1 MFRSTIILIVKIDS
15 LEHILQQE
23 CLLNHR
29 QPVLVGVSGGPDSI
43 CLLHGLQAAGYPA
56 VVAHFNHQLR
66 PESKS
71 ESIFVLKL
79 AQEWNLPA
87 ITETADVKIFAH
99 ENRLSI
105 EEAARELRYEF
116 LFRAANQIDAQAV
129 AVGHNADDQVE
140 TILMHLLR
148 GAGPAGLRGMRFR
161 NLPNPW
167 SATIPLIRPLLAT
180 WRLDIEAYVN
190 SHQLAFVK
198 DSSNLDPV
206 YYRNRLRHEVIPYL
220 QTLNPQIKQA
230 LWQTAEIVGIDY
242 EFLAAEIQ
250 RVWDSDL
257 IQKTEPGVVGM
268 DREEFSRLSQ
278 SLQRELLRRGAFE
291 IQPGLRDFDYEAI
304 QRALNAV
311 QKPLSHQQID
321 LVSGMRLII
330 EPDWLW
336 LMRRDAN
343 LPADEW
349 PQIQPDGRRLLS
361 MNDQVLLANHWELRT
376 ELRIKHDEITQAAM
390 QNSDAF
396 QAWADA
402 DQITQPLALRARLP
416 GDKIQVLGM
425 HGQHTKLSDLFINRK
440 IPRRA
445 RSYWPVI
452 VSGEMIVW
460 VPGVQLAHPV
470 RLTETTKRVL
480 HLSLLRI

>member
-1 MFRSTIILIVKIDS
+1 MKYDS
-15 LEHILQQE
+15 LEHIYNKMPLTTDT
-23 CLLNHR
+23 
-29 QPVLVGVSGGPDSI
+29 PVLVGVREVQI
-43 CLLHGLQAAGYPA
+43 VLLLHGLKAAGYPA

-230 LWQTAEIVGIDY
+230 LWQTAEIVGTDY

-257 IQKTEPGVVGM
+257 IQKTEPGIVGM
-268 DREEFSRLSQ
+268 DREEFSGYLK
-278 SLQRELLRRGAFE
+278 LQRELLRRGAFE
-291 IQPGLRDFDYEAI
+291 INSPVVILI
-304 QRALNAV
+304 
-311 QKPLSHQQID
+311 
-321 LVSGMRLII
+321 MRQSSA
-330 EPDWLW
+330 P
-336 LMRRDAN
+336 
-343 LPADEW
+343 
-349 PQIQPDGRRLLS
+349 
-361 MNDQVLLANHWELRT
+361 
-376 ELRIKHDEITQAAM
+376 
-390 QNSDAF
+390 
-396 QAWADA
+396 
-402 DQITQPLALRARLP
+402 
-416 GDKIQVLGM
+416 
-425 HGQHTKLSDLFINRK
+425 
-440 IPRRA
+440 
-445 RSYWPVI
+445 
-452 VSGEMIVW
+452 
-460 VPGVQLAHPV
+460 
-470 RLTETTKRVL
+470 
-480 HLSLLRI
+480 